1 MNLNLIAIGKFI
13 QDGRKHYAMTQA
25 ELAEKLDV
33 SPQSVSNWERGE
45 SLPDAALLPDLAKV
59 LHCSV
64 DSILMGGDSVGIGG
78 YRRYVTY
85 AQMCEALNAI
95 NRIGELLGRDNQ
107 VYRLMIDGINNGM
120 NTTIENAF
128 TDPKIFEIF
137 AGECLIQCVRNGDYA
152 DPRDVMAHMQPSQ
165 CRDYILHVLEE
176 VGIR

>member
-1 MNLNLIAIGKFI
+1 MNLNLIAIGKYI
-13 QDGRKHYAMTQA
+13 QDGRKHYEMTQA
-25 ELAEKLDV
+25 ELAEKLGV

-45 SLPDAALLPDLAKV
+45 SLPDVALLPDLAKV

-64 DSILMGGDSVGIGG
+64 DAILMGGDSVGIGG

-85 AQMCEALNAI
+85 VQMCEALHAL

-120 NTTIENAF
+120 NTTIEDAL
-128 TDPKIFEIF
+128 TDPKLFEIF
-137 AGECLIQCVRNGDYA
+137 AGEFLIQCVRNGDYA
-152 DPRDVMAHMQPSQ
+152 DPRDVMAHMKPSL
-165 CRDYILHVLEE
+165 CRDYILRVLEE

>member
-1 MNLNLIAIGKFI
+1 MNLNLISIGKFI
-13 QDGRKHYAMTQA
+13 QDGRKHYEMTQA
-25 ELAEKLDV
+25 ELAEKLGV

-45 SLPDAALLPDLAKV
+45 SLPDVAMLPDLAKV

-64 DSILMGGDSVGIGG
+64 DAILMGGENKGVGG
-78 YRRYVTY
+78 YRRYVTF
-85 AQMCEALNAI
+85 AQMCEALNAL

-120 NTTIENAF
+120 NTTIEDAF
-128 TDPKIFEIF
+128 TDPKMFELF
-137 AGECLIQCVRNGDYA
+137 VGEFLIRCVRNGDYV

-165 CRDYILHVLEE
+165 CRDYTIRVLDE

>member
-1 MNLNLIAIGKFI
+1 MNLNLIAIGKYI
-13 QDGRKHYAMTQA
+13 QDGRKHYEMTQA
-25 ELAEKLDV
+25 ELAEKLGV

-45 SLPDAALLPDLAKV
+45 SLPDVALLPDLAKV

-64 DSILMGGDSVGIGG
+64 DALLMGGDSVGG

-85 AQMCEALNAI
+85 AQMCEALYAL
-95 NRIGELLGRDNQ
+95 NRVGELLGRDNQ

-120 NTTIENAF
+120 NTTIDDAF

-137 AGECLIQCVRNGDYA
+137 AGEFLIQCVRNGDYA
-152 DPRDVMAHMQPSQ
+152 DPRDVMAHMQPGR
-165 CRDYILHVLEE
+165 CRDYILRVFEE

>member
-1 MNLNLIAIGKFI
+1 MNLNLIAIGKYI
-13 QDGRKHYAMTQA
+13 QDGRKHYEMTQA
-25 ELAEKLDV
+25 ELAEKLGI

-45 SLPDAALLPDLAKV
+45 SLPDVALLPDLAKV

-64 DSILMGGDSVGIGG
+64 DALLMGGDSVGIGG

-85 AQMCEALNAI
+85 AQMCEALHAL

-120 NTTIENAF
+120 NTTIDDAF
-128 TDPKIFEIF
+128 TDPEIFEIF
-137 AGECLIQCVRNGDYA
+137 AGEFLIQCVRNGDYA
-152 DPRDVMAHMQPSQ
+152 DPRDVMAHMHPSR
-165 CRDYILHVLEE
+165 CRDYILRVLEE